1 MYSKDEQRQV
11 IDNIKKTIGE
21 QNSALIYDDLANLIT
36 NYDVTLDDINEKDE
50 EIKKI
55 KAENDE
61 LLKVNGK
68 LFQKVTSKVDDKPDF
83 NIDNN
88 KNNVDKP
95 HTITLDEVFD
105 EKGNFID

>member
-1 MYSKDEQRQV
+1 MYSKDELKQV

-21 QNSALIYDDLANLIT
+21 QNSALINDDLANLIT
-36 NYDVTLDDINEKDE
+36 NYDVTLDDINVKDD

-88 KNNVDKP
+88 KNNDKP

>member
-1 MYSKDEQRQV
+1 MYSKDELKQV

-21 QNSALIYDDLANLIT
+21 QNSALINDDLANLIT
-36 NYDVTLDDINEKDE
+36 NYDVTLDDINVKDD

-68 LFQKVTSKVDDKPDF
+68 LFQKFTSKVDDKPDF
-83 NIDNN
+83 NIGNN
-88 KNNVDKP
+88 QNNNDKP

-105 EKGNFID
+105 SNGNFIE